1 MITVIIDRDKE
12 RLIRGIYMSGH
23 SGYGEPGRDIICSAA
38 SILCYT
44 AANALEDICG
54 YSTDDVARIIGEG
67 TEDLNV
73 RILVPETGTAE
84 TKDRA
89 QVIMRTCELGLMSIA
104 RDYNDKD
111 NRYIEIIK
119 SKTPEV

>member
-1 MITVIIDRDKE
+1 MITVIVDRDKD

-23 SGYGEPGRDIICSAA
+23 SGYDEPGRDIICAGTST
-38 SILCYT
+38 LCLT

-54 YSTDDVARIIGEG
+54 YSTDDVFRCTGEG

-73 RILVPETGTAE
+73 RITVPETGTAE

>member
-1 MITVIIDRDKE
+1 MITVIVDRDE
-12 RLIRGIYMSGH
+12 QRLIRGLYMSGH
-23 SGYGEPGRDIICSAA
+23 SAYDRPGRDLLCAAA
-38 SILCYT
+38 SALCIT

-54 YSTDDVARIIGEG
+54 YPTDDVCRVLGEG

-73 RILVPETGTAE
+73 RITAPETGTEEAR
-84 TKDRA
+84 DRA
-89 QVIMRTCELGLMSIA
+89 QVIMRTLELGLMSIA

>member
-1 MITVIIDRDKE
+1 MITVIIDRDEE

-23 SGYGEPGRDIICSAA
+23 SEYDEPGRDIICAAA
-38 SILCYT
+38 STLCYT

-54 YSTDDVARIIGEG
+54 YDINDVIRIIGEG

-73 RILVPETGTAE
+73 RITVPETGTEE

-89 QVIMRTCELGLMSIA
+89 QVIMRTAELGLMSIA
-104 RDYNDKD
+104 KDYNGKKD
-111 NRYIEIIK
+111 RYIEIIK

>member
-1 MITVIIDRDKE
+1 MITVIVDRDKD

-23 SGYGEPGRDIICSAA
+23 SEYGEPGRDIICAAA

-73 RILVPETGTAE
+73 RILVPETGSAE

-104 RDYNDKD
+104 KDYNDKD

>member
-1 MITVIIDRDKE
+1 MITVKVVRDQSRKVTG
-12 RLIRGIYMSGH
+12 LFVNGH
-23 SGYGEPGRDIICSAA
+23 SGYAQAGSDIICAGA
-38 SILCYT
+38 STLCLT

-54 YSTDDVARIIGEG
+54 YSTDDVFRCVGEG
-67 TEDLNV
+67 TKDLNV

>member
-1 MITVIIDRDKE
+1 MITVIVDRDE
-12 RLIRGIYMSGH
+12 QRQIRGVYMNGH
-23 SGYGEPGRDIICSAA
+23 SGYDEPGRDIICAAA
-38 SILCYT
+38 SALCIT

-54 YSTDDVARIIGEG
+54 YSTDDVFRVKGEG

-73 RILVPETGTAE
+73 RITAPETGTDEA
-84 TKDRA
+84 KDRA
-89 QVIMRTCELGLMSIA
+89 QVIMRTLELGLMSIA

>member
-1 MITVIIDRDKE
+1 MITVIVDRDE
-12 RLIRGIYMSGH
+12 QRLIRGIYMSGH
-23 SGYGEPGRDIICSAA
+23 SGYDEPGRDIICAAA
-38 SILCYT
+38 SALCIT

-54 YSTDDVARIIGEG
+54 YDTGEVFRVKGEG

-73 RILVPETGTAE
+73 RITAPETGTAE

-89 QVIMRTCELGLMSIA
+89 QVIMRTLELGLMSIA